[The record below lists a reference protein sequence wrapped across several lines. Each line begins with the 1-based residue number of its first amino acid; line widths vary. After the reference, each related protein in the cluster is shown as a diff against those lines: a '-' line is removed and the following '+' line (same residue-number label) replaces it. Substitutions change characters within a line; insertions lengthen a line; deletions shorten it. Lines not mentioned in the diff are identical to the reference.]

1 MQSHA
6 RRGMRSR
13 TILLP
18 VEKTFQPVLWLHCPN
33 ELFDLIGAAAD
44 GAHTW
49 DKGRARLDRR
59 KKMIDK
65 AKMLRGSCQGD
76 IGKRPE
82 RKLPK
87 SFAEGTTHWTSQH
100 FKGVTCQHEDEHEAE
115 IYRWMKG
122 GKIIHQSLFLPISV
136 RQKDLAP
143 WSMQN
148 LPAWFRREAMGPPQR
163 AYNFAPWNRSVEE
176 GNGVQEYYLR
186 SKTCH
191 KGTPKECLPPP
202 LVHFSSLC
210 IFTSLSE
217 PLSV

>member
-33 ELFDLIGAAAD
+33 ELLDLIGARVGAVSAD

-87 SFAEGTTHWTSQH
+87 SFAEGTTH
-100 FKGVTCQHEDEHEAE
+100 
-115 IYRWMKG
+115 
-122 GKIIHQSLFLPISV
+122 
-136 RQKDLAP
+136 
-143 WSMQN
+143 
-148 LPAWFRREAMGPPQR
+148 
-163 AYNFAPWNRSVEE
+163 
-176 GNGVQEYYLR
+176 
-186 SKTCH
+186 
-191 KGTPKECLPPP
+191 
-202 LVHFSSLC
+202 
-210 IFTSLSE
+210 
-217 PLSV
+217 

>member
-33 ELFDLIGAAAD
+33 ELFDLIGARVGGAATAD
-44 GAHTW
+44 GAHRW

-87 SFAEGTTHWTSQH
+87 SFAEGTTH
-100 FKGVTCQHEDEHEAE
+100 
-115 IYRWMKG
+115 
-122 GKIIHQSLFLPISV
+122 
-136 RQKDLAP
+136 
-143 WSMQN
+143 
-148 LPAWFRREAMGPPQR
+148 
-163 AYNFAPWNRSVEE
+163 
-176 GNGVQEYYLR
+176 
-186 SKTCH
+186 
-191 KGTPKECLPPP
+191 
-202 LVHFSSLC
+202 
-210 IFTSLSE
+210 
-217 PLSV
+217 

>member
-1 MQSHA
+1 
-6 RRGMRSR
+6 MRSR

-33 ELFDLIGAAAD
+33 ELFDLIGAATTD

-87 SFAEGTTHWTSQH
+87 SFAEGTTH
-100 FKGVTCQHEDEHEAE
+100 
-115 IYRWMKG
+115 
-122 GKIIHQSLFLPISV
+122 
-136 RQKDLAP
+136 
-143 WSMQN
+143 
-148 LPAWFRREAMGPPQR
+148 
-163 AYNFAPWNRSVEE
+163 
-176 GNGVQEYYLR
+176 
-186 SKTCH
+186 
-191 KGTPKECLPPP
+191 
-202 LVHFSSLC
+202 
-210 IFTSLSE
+210 
-217 PLSV
+217 